1 MAKPNLVGKNPATPF
16 SASRYATPFLASIA
30 FVGLALLSGCGGGDE
45 LTSSSAS
52 KGLPKEIVI
61 GAAIGKTGY
70 MAPYDASI
78 AALEQLVDETN
89 QSGGID
95 GHRIKVI
102 DADTRSE
109 PQHAVV
115 AVQQL
120 VGEGAN
126 ILFFSGEGSTAAAS
140 ARVSEENDLLGFAVV
155 NEPAYGPPATG
166 HLSFSSNPS
175 VLAEASAMASFAES
189 RGTESPFLF
198 RDTELIFGKAYCD
211 GFQQAWERLGGEI
224 AGSSDFKNTDESV
237 ATQVGE
243 LKSSDADAVVMCSF
257 PPGGA
262 AAIKQ
267 IRAAGIDLPIYGS
280 GAFDGTSWLA
290 GITDAGE
297 IFFTSNGSAYDPPD
311 RRTAKLISHFK
322 RLNINTDFTTNLLA
336 VYAAGQLIVRA
347 LRETE
352 SVSGAALADSLE
364 QRAHPTILG
373 PIEYTG
379 TNHFATRV
387 WPIYHLVD
395 RRPAFIERVEPE
407 FVPEY
412 GG

>member
-1 MAKPNLVGKNPATPF
+1 MVMSPRPAAIF
-16 SASRYATPFLASIA
+16 AA
-30 FVGLALLSGCGGGDE
+30 FPLTLALLAGCGASNDSTGA
-45 LTSSSAS
+45 SAS
-52 KGLPKEIVI
+52 AGLPKEIVI

-78 AALEQLVDETN
+78 AALEQLVEETN
-89 QSGGID
+89 KSGGID
-95 GHRIKVI
+95 GHKIKVI

-120 VGEGAN
+120 VEEGAD

-140 ARVSEENDLLGFAVV
+140 SRVSEENDRLGFAVV
-155 NEPAYGPPATG
+155 NEPDFGPPATG

-175 VLAEASAMASFAES
+175 VLAEAGAMASFARS
-189 RGTESPFLF
+189 RGTEKPFLF
-198 RDTELIFGKAYCD
+198 RDTELVFGKAYCD
-211 GFQQAWERLGGEI
+211 GFQQSWEKLGGEI
-224 AGSSDFKNTDESV
+224 AGSADFKNSDESV
-237 ATQVGE
+237 AAQVGE
-243 LKSSDADAVVMCSF
+243 LKSADADAVVMCSY

-267 IRAAGIDLPIYGS
+267 IRAAGIDLPVYGS

-290 GITDAGE
+290 GIPNTGE

-311 RRTAKLISHFK
+311 RKIAELISHFK

-336 VYAAGQLIVRA
+336 VYAAGQLIVQV
-347 LRETE
+347 LRETQ
-352 SVSGAALADSLE
+352 SVSGPALADSLE

-373 PIEYTG
+373 PIAYTSAD
-379 TNHFATRV
+379 HFATRI

-395 RRPAFIERVEPE
+395 RRPRFIERVEPE

>member
-1 MAKPNLVGKNPATPF
+1 MAGWSRGGAGFAVAGLLLVA
-16 SASRYATPFLASIA
+16 I
-30 FVGLALLSGCGGGDE
+30 LLSGCGSNGGSQDA
-45 LTSSSAS
+45 TAG

-78 AALEQLVDETN
+78 AALEQLVEETN
-89 QSGGID
+89 ESGGVN
-95 GHRIKVI
+95 GHKIKVI
-102 DADTRSE
+102 DADTRSD

-120 VGEGAN
+120 VEEGAD
-126 ILFFSGEGSTAAAS
+126 ILFFSGEGATAAAS
-140 ARVSEENDLLGFAVV
+140 ARVSEESDLLGFAVV
-155 NEPAYGPPATG
+155 NEPDFGPPATG

-175 VLAEASAMASFAES
+175 VLAEASAMASFAHS
-189 RGTESPFLF
+189 GGTEKPFLF
-198 RDTELIFGKAYCD
+198 RDTELVFGKAYCD
-211 GFQQAWERLGGEI
+211 GFQQAWEKLGGEI
-224 AGSSDFKNTDESV
+224 AGSADFKNADESV
-237 ATQVGE
+237 ASQVTE
-243 LKSSDADAVVMCSF
+243 LKSVDADAVVMCSY

-267 IRAAGIDLPIYGS
+267 IRAAGIELPIYGS

-290 GITDAGE
+290 GIPDTGE
-297 IFFTSNGSAYDPPD
+297 LFFTSNGSAYDPPD
-311 RRTAKLISHFK
+311 RSTAQLISRFK
-322 RLNINTDFTTNLLA
+322 HLHINTDFTTNLLA
-336 VYAAGQLIVRA
+336 VYAAGQLIVQA

-352 SVSGAALADSLE
+352 SVSGPALADSLE
-364 QRAHPTILG
+364 ERVHKTVLG
-373 PIEYTG
+373 PIEYTS
-379 TNHFATRV
+379 TDHFATRA
-387 WPIYHLVD
+387 WPIYRMAD

>member
-1 MAKPNLVGKNPATPF
+1 VGKVGLMADGGRKPA
-16 SASRYATPFLASIA
+16 LAA
-30 FVGLALLSGCGGGDE
+30 AAVFGALALLVLANGCGGSGDS
-45 LTSSSAS
+45 TDGASS
-52 KGLPKEIVI
+52 KGLPDEIVI

-78 AALEQLVDETN
+78 AALEQLVKETN
-89 QSGGID
+89 GGGGID
-95 GHRIKVI
+95 GHKIKVI

-120 VGEGAN
+120 IEEGAD
-126 ILFFSGEGSTAAAS
+126 IIFFSGEGATAAAS
-140 ARVSEENDLLGFAVV
+140 ARVSEEHDLLGFAVV
-155 NEPAYGPPATG
+155 NEPDFGPPATG

-189 RGTESPFLF
+189 QGTEKPFLF

-211 GFQQAWERLGGEI
+211 GFQQAWERLGGDF
-224 AGSSDFKNTDESV
+224 AGSADFKNTDESV
-237 ATQVGE
+237 ASQVGE
-243 LKSSDADAVVMCSF
+243 LKSSDADAVVMCSY

-290 GITDAGE
+290 GIPDAGE
-297 IFFTSNGSAYDPPD
+297 VFFTSNGSAYDPPD
-311 RRTAKLISHFK
+311 RRTEELISRFK

-336 VYAAGQLIVRA
+336 VYAAGQLIVQS

-352 SVSGAALADSLE
+352 SVSGPALADSLE
-364 QRAHPTILG
+364 RRAHATILG
-373 PIEYTG
+373 PIAYSSSD
-379 TNHFATRV
+379 HFATRV
-387 WPIYHLVD
+387 WPIYQLTD
-395 RRPAFIERVEPE
+395 RRPAFIEKVEPE
-407 FVPEY
+407 FVPTY